1 MQRLG
6 SKLYKAEE
14 DTLPVLYKQ
23 LGCVYDTQRYQVWLL
38 PWEVILLTGT
48 AHEKFCGDKSTFWA
62 KPSHLSLAP
71 PFHLCIYAS
80 V

>member
-6 SKLYKAEE
+6 SKLYKAEEE

-23 LGCVYDTQRYQVWLL
+23 LGCVYDTQRYQAWLL

-48 AHEKFCGDKSTFWA
+48 AHEKFCGDKSTF
-62 KPSHLSLAP
+62 
-71 PFHLCIYAS
+71 
-80 V
+80 